1 MNRRRKAAIAVI
13 VCVIPISAVFLVYS
27 GPIVTYTH
35 PFAVYCNWT
44 CLDEQVLQFEVSWP
58 YIQWKLVVNVTE
70 IMGYHTHP
78 DINRTITVYDSY
90 GIFIWGYLE
99 INTTGIYETVWAP
112 TEIPQ
117 GASPPFAPGA
127 WNISIRGNGWY
138 YGGFQGQITVYAR
151 TLIHSII
158 YGAG

>member
-1 MNRRRKAAIAVI
+1 MNRKRKAAIAAI
-13 VCVIPISAVFLVYS
+13 VCIIPISVVFIGYS
-27 GPIVTYTH
+27 GVIVVYTH

-44 CLDEQVLQFEVSWP
+44 CLDEQVLQFEVHPP

-70 IMGYHTHP
+70 IMGDHP
-78 DINRTITVYDSY
+78 DPAINRTITVHDCY
-90 GIFIWGYLE
+90 GIFIWGYME
-99 INTTGIYETVWAP
+99 INTTGIYEAEWAP

-117 GASPPFAPGA
+117 PASSVGFAPGA

-151 TLIHSII
+151 TLAHILM
-158 YGAG
+158 YGG